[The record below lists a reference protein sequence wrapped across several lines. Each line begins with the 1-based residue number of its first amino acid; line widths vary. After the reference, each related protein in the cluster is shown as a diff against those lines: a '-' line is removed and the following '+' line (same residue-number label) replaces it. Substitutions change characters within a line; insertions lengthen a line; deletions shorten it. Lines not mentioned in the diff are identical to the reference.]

1 MRCLFLV
8 VTLVCLSACQVSRP
22 LLNIPSWQSPGGH
35 EHLDLGMIRDNKSG
49 QVLTAQQ
56 LAERLAVAPRI
67 LVGEQHDNP
76 DHHALELWLMQVL
89 AARRPQGSLLLEM
102 LNPDQQA
109 RVDAVQADLA
119 EEKYPVD
126 LPFAL
131 QWQKGW
137 DWSLYGPLMRY
148 VLAQPY
154 PVLSAN
160 LDANEVMSIYREI
173 PEFSGDR
180 STAPAVRERL
190 LAQIRDAHCGVLPE
204 EQLPAMLAVQQQRD
218 RRMAQRL
225 LAAPVPA
232 MLFAGS
238 WHVRKDVGIP
248 LHLADLGVAEPAVV
262 LLLAQEGEEVEPQ
275 SADYVWYT
283 AAMPDKDYCAQ
294 LRRPVAGT

>member
-1 MRCLFLV
+1 
-8 VTLVCLSACQVSRP
+8 
-22 LLNIPSWQSPGGH
+22 
-35 EHLDLGMIRDNKSG
+35 MIRDNRSG
-49 QVLTAQQ
+49 QLLTAQQ
-56 LAERLAVAPRI
+56 LAQRLAIAPRI

-76 DHHALELWLMQVL
+76 DHHALQLWLMQVL

-102 LNPDQQA
+102 LTPDQQA
-109 RVDAVQADLA
+109 RVSAVQADLA
-119 EEKYPVD
+119 EEKYPAD
-126 LPFAL
+126 LPTAL
-131 QWQKGW
+131 HWQKAW

-160 LDANEVMSIYREI
+160 LDAHEVMSIYRQL
-173 PEFSGDR
+173 PESSGTR

-190 LAQIRDAHCGVLPE
+190 LAQIRDAHCGRLPE

-218 RRMAQRL
+218 RRMAQSL

-232 MLFAGS
+232 VLFAGA
-238 WHVRKDVGIP
+238 WHVRKDVGVP
-248 LHLADLGVAEPAVV
+248 LHLADLGVTEPVVV

-283 AAMPDKDYCAQ
+283 AAIPGKDYCAQ
-294 LRRPVAGT
+294 FRQRSPDT